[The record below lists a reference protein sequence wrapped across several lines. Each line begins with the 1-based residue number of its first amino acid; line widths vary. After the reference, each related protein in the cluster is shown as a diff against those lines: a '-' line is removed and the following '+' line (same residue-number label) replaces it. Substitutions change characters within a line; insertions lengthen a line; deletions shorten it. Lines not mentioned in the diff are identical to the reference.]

1 MENQNIIF
9 VYIYSLRVCTS
20 NKEMRML
27 VGVAGYIHPYFSVLI
42 F

>member
-20 NKEMRML
+20 NW
-27 VGVAGYIHPYFSVLI
+27 
-42 F
+42 